1 MLATPAASR
10 RHKDLL
16 IAGHG
21 AKTRFPIVLCA
32 LVRDCR
38 TMTAVSTRAMIP
50 IFPDLV
56 VFARGCCAGIAYA
69 DGLRWACCARR
80 AITENRR

>member
-50 IFPDLV
+50 IFRTWWCSLGDAAP
-56 VFARGCCAGIAYA
+56 
-69 DGLRWACCARR
+69 
-80 AITENRR
+80 E